1 MTSQTTPARAS
12 TAGVNQRAQRSAVRT
27 MGARSASASLTRVA
41 IRPRAVPSPV
51 RVVATCRAPPVARV
65 PANTSAPGPFSAG
78 SDSPVI
84 AASSTAARPETT
96 RPSTGTRSPGRTS
109 DDVPGAQVLHR
120 RHRPLAPGCPPASST
135 CAVAGTSRPSPSS
148 ACSAR
153 AAVTSSSTLPKS
165 IMNATRAAPQY
176 SPT

>member
-1 MTSQTTPARAS
+1 MAVGVASTRAQGQATTSTVTAGRGSPVTSQTTPARAS

-51 RVVATCRAPPVARV
+51 RVVDTCRAPPVARV

-84 AASSTAARPETT
+84 AASSTAARP
-96 RPSTGTRSPGRTS
+96 
-109 DDVPGAQVLHR
+109 
-120 RHRPLAPGCPPASST
+120 
-135 CAVAGTSRPSPSS
+135 
-148 ACSAR
+148 
-153 AAVTSSSTLPKS
+153 
-165 IMNATRAAPQY
+165 
-176 SPT
+176 